1 MADGEER
8 AVSEREV
15 APLAPLI
22 WITAGVSLLA
32 AIPVMLLFA
41 VAAGLLGALAAAV
54 VGVPIAALARRWE
67 LRSVWHAAAL
77 GLGAA
82 MLAGSA
88 AGLLAGVR
96 AFVSDPTP
104 RGYVAGMMWQFGLVA
119 APFGVAAGVVFWA
132 RHVSTGWASRNLLA
146 VATAAVVLTAMVFI
160 LNHEIR

>member
-8 AVSEREV
+8 VVSEREV
-15 APLAPLI
+15 VALAPLI

-32 AIPVMLLFA
+32 AIPVMSFFA

-54 VGVPIAALARRWE
+54 VGVPVAALARRWE
-67 LRSVWHAAAL
+67 LRSAWHAAAL
-77 GLGAA
+77 GLAAA
-82 MLAGSA
+82 MLAGSG

-96 AFVSDPTP
+96 AVVGEPTP

-119 APFGVAAGVVFWA
+119 APFGVATGVVFWA